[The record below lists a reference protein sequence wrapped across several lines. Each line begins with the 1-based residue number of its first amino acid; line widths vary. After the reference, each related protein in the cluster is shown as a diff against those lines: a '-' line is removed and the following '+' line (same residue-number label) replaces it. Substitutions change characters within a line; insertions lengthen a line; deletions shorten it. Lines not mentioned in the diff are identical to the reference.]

1 WKPET
6 TLLKEIQVPR
16 CAEEGKQNHILEQLA
31 FSDPSRVTYGGIVYM
46 KSVSADVEITTRLVI
61 STSAR
66 QIYHLFARMCMKIFI
81 RVLCVGFRSGSNV
94 PAYQSD
100 GIFCYEYEDIHCTTA
115 EILSEDKASEQE
127 LPLVP
132 RGKASKEEDDTE
144 LLKFQVMKH

>member
-1 WKPET
+1 MCT
-6 TLLKEIQVPR
+6 NSYLFTLTLKDDLDKTPQHQEDVIPR

-100 GIFCYEYEDIHCTTA
+100 GIFCYEYELKGYL
-115 EILSEDKASEQE
+115 EIDENWRNCLRK
-127 LPLVP
+127 
-132 RGKASKEEDDTE
+132 R
-144 LLKFQVMKH
+144 